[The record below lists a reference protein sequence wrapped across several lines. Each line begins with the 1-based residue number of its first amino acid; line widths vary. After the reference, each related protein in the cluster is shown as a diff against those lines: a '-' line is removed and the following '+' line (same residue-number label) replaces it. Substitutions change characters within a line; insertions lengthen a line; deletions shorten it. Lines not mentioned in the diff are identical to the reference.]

1 MKANYNVTGEDRRQM
16 VQIISRETGVKA
28 VYTRMPECAF
38 VINNMKSRRPAS
50 FFGMSART
58 RR

>member
-28 VYTRMPECAF
+28 VYKIGRAH
-38 VINNMKSRRPAS
+38 V
-50 FFGMSART
+50 
-58 RR
+58 